1 MLCPTIWQTLRL
13 GSLSG
18 PWSVLSSP
26 PTSRVPPLPPSY
38 VNGSIGRD
46 KFKLSIHFS
55 RGHAVF
61 EAERLIQEAER

>member
-1 MLCPTIWQTLRL
+1 LAAPPVRILVRA
-13 GSLSG
+13 
-18 PWSVLSSP
+18 VVRFVFAADVASS
-26 PTSRVPPLPPSY
+26 SIAAFIY